1 MAHRRFT
8 FIYLSMVQKRLAV
21 LGLLSL
27 LPWALY
33 ASFIESTMGTAV
45 VNDATA
51 TYHNPAALILV
62 EKSQMVG
69 LISKAAD
76 HGQFIGQSI
85 ETIGGLTQSGTSKEH
100 TNYNLP
106 SGYVALPINKK
117 VRLGLAVLLD
127 KLNSDIDEPSILR
140 YYQSSNQIKNMDY
153 ILGVGLELN
162 DYVSIGSGVIY
173 SDARFTSHRII
184 GFPSLD
190 VPDSQS
196 NNVTKGD
203 NYGWNL
209 GFLITP
215 FKSTKI
221 GFDYRSGVSYQFRG
235 KSEIEG
241 PPPMISNHFNF
252 NFWTPARS
260 VITISHFITPTLSF
274 ISTAQW
280 VQWGVFHTVTMHG
293 LATQVGRQSLIVPTA
308 VVPYH
313 FRDAWVLTLG
323 GIKQVTSKW
332 VLRVAGTYNQSPGNG
347 LYRITSGD
355 DYVVGASTGYQLHK
369 NLAIDASYA
378 HAFTKNNPID
388 ITSQRKHIVGVY
400 KGYRDSV
407 SLKLT
412 FTI

>member
-1 MAHRRFT
+1 
-8 FIYLSMVQKRLAV
+8 MVQKRLTV
-21 LGLLSL
+21 LGLLWL
-27 LPWALY
+27 LPWTLY

-62 EKSQMVG
+62 EKAQMVG
-69 LISKAAD
+69 LASIATD
-76 HGQFIGQSI
+76 HDQFIGQSI
-85 ETIGGLTQSGTSKEH
+85 ATSSGLIQSGTSKEH

-106 SGYVALPINKK
+106 SGYVVLPINKK

-140 YYQSSNQIKNMDY
+140 YDQSSNQIKNIDY
-153 ILGVGLELN
+153 ILGGALELN

-173 SDARFTSHRII
+173 SDARFTSRRII
-184 GFPSLD
+184 GFPGLD

-196 NNVTKGD
+196 HNVTKGD

-221 GFDYRSGVSYQFRG
+221 GFDYRSAVSYQFRG
-235 KSEIEG
+235 KSEVEG
-241 PPPMISNHFNF
+241 PPPIISNHFNF

-260 VITISHFITPTLSF
+260 VITISHFITPTLGF

-280 VQWGVFHTVTMHG
+280 VQWSVFNTVTMHG
-293 LATQVGRQSLIVPTA
+293 LATEIGGQSLIVPTT

-313 FRDAWVLTLG
+313 FRDTLVLTLG
-323 GIKQVTSKW
+323 GIKQITSKW
-332 VLRVAGTYNQSPGNG
+332 ILRVAGTYNQSPGTG
-347 LYRITSGD
+347 SYRITSGD
-355 DYVVGASTGYQLHK
+355 DYVVGASTGYQLYE

-378 HAFTKNNPID
+378 HAFTENQPID
-388 ITSQRKHIVGVY
+388 ISSRMKRIVGVY
-400 KGYRDSV
+400 KGSRDSV

>member
-1 MAHRRFT
+1 MAQRRFT
-8 FIYLSMVQKRLAV
+8 FIHPSMVQKRVTV
-21 LGLLSL
+21 LGFLSL
-27 LPWALY
+27 LPWTLY

-62 EKSQMVG
+62 EKAQMVG
-69 LISKAAD
+69 LASKAAD

-85 ETIGGLTQSGTSKEH
+85 ETIGGLIQSGTSKDH

-106 SGYVALPINKK
+106 SGYLALPINKK
-117 VRLGLAVLLD
+117 IRLGLAVLLD

-140 YYQSSNQIKNMDY
+140 YDQSSNQIKNIDY
-153 ILGVGLELN
+153 ILGAALELN
-162 DYVSIGSGVIY
+162 DYVSIGSGAIY
-173 SDARFTSHRII
+173 SDARFTSHRIL

-196 NNVTKGD
+196 HNVTKGD
-203 NYGWNL
+203 NFGWNL

-215 FKSTKI
+215 FQSTKI
-221 GFDYRSGVSYQFRG
+221 GLDYRSAVSYQFRG
-235 KSEIEG
+235 KSELDGTSPI
-241 PPPMISNHFNF
+241 ISNQFNF

-260 VITISHFITPTLSF
+260 VITISHFVTPTLGF
-274 ISTAQW
+274 ITTAQW
-280 VQWGVFHTVTMHG
+280 VQWGVFNNVTMHG
-293 LATQVGRQSLIVPTA
+293 LATQVGKQSLIVPTA

-313 FRDAWVLTLG
+313 FQDAWVLTLG
-323 GIKQVTSKW
+323 GIKQITSNW

-347 LYRITSGD
+347 FYRITSGD
-355 DYVVGASTGYQLHK
+355 DYILGASTGYQMHK

-378 HAFTKNNPID
+378 HAFTKNQPID
-388 ITSQRKHIVGVY
+388 IASQKNRIVGVY